1 MLAPVRLNFIVILE
15 SSQLS
20 RVGVPMPRKKENITS
35 SKPVLSAQTLIVSG
49 IAWGIVALLFF
60 LLFSSV
66 MEPATGASE
75 AAGRPLWYAIGTY
88 IFVWVANLAASMLCL
103 RNWRSPQIVSGRAVW
118 LALGVGMLLYFIG
131 DVLFFTWEIVWKLE
145 PDVSLGDV
153 CYLLSYICLG
163 WGMIV
168 AVLSKRV
175 NLEKWQWGVLGGIAA
190 AGIALAIWLYI
201 APGSDVGSVEGVV
214 EEAAST
220 ASSAPQWI
228 QAIDEQLSQ
237 FSDLIGLFYAV
248 ADVLLLIIATALL
261 LAFWGGRFSQSWQMI
276 AAATFCLYIADMW
289 FKYADSYLENYQSG
303 FLLEVFWVFSPILFG
318 IGAVLEHRISTRSR
332 QGRRRRGGASA

>member
-1 MLAPVRLNFIVILE
+1 
-15 SSQLS
+15 
-20 RVGVPMPRKKENITS
+20 MPRRKENITR
-35 SKPVLSAQTLIVSG
+35 SKPILSAQTLIVSG
-49 IAWGIVALLFF
+49 IAWAIVALLFF

-66 MEPATGASE
+66 MEPATVASE
-75 AAGRPLWYAIGTY
+75 APARPLWYSIGTY
-88 IFVWVANLAASMLCL
+88 IFVWVANLAASILCL
-103 RNWRSPQIVSGRAVW
+103 RNWGSPQIVSGRSVW
-118 LALGVGMLLYFIG
+118 LALGVGMLFYFIG

-163 WGMIV
+163 WGMIL

-190 AGIALAIWLYI
+190 AGIALAVWLYI
-201 APGSDVGSVEGVV
+201 APGAADVGTVEGVV

-220 ASSAPQWI
+220 VSSAPEWI
-228 QAIDEQLSQ
+228 QTIDQQLSE

-248 ADVLLLIIATALL
+248 ADVLLLIIASALL

-276 AAATFCLYIADMW
+276 AAATFSLYIADMW

-318 IGAVLEHRISTRSR
+318 IGAVLEHRISTRNRSR